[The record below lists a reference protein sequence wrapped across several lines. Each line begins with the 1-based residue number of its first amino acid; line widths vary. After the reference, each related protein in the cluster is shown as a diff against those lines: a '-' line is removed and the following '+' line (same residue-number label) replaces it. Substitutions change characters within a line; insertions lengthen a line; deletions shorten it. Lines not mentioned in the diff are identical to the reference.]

1 MEQIT
6 VLWVG
11 VIQLLVMP
19 SAFIHI
25 AAGFIQSAWPGVT
38 IFLITSELNRRTLW

>member
-11 VIQLLVMP
+11 MVPLLFML

-25 AAGFIQSAWPGVT
+25 PPGFIQSAWSRVI
-38 IFLITSELNRRTLW
+38 IFLITLEVNLHTL